1 MAPEMINEQDY
12 DFKIDVWALGVLLYE
27 LIHAAAPFPAET
39 FDEVKERISAGSYE
53 INVNISLELK
63 NLIMSI
69 LQFDPKDRPTLL
81 EIKKNPWIL
90 KMKKESQ
97 VRNAEHKFDKK
108 KGKNA
113 YGSLDFTPSKHQA
126 SKFGSMLF
134 QDSTNKK

>member
-1 MAPEMINEQDY
+1 
-12 DFKIDVWALGVLLYE
+12 

-90 KMKKESQ
+90 KMKK
-97 VRNAEHKFDKK
+97 
-108 KGKNA
+108 
-113 YGSLDFTPSKHQA
+113 
-126 SKFGSMLF
+126 
-134 QDSTNKK
+134 